1 MGIFRRLLGTGF
13 NQEPFQIEV
22 TLSSVLEFTLPL
34 GDSPLTGRS
43 PNFYVDWGD
52 GNEDIITDSAGAN
65 RIHTYASAGTYIISI
80 IGYMPS
86 FRVDNN
92 LAIRSLITELIQWG
106 DVGLEAISF
115 YGCNN
120 LTSVPAGYTGLGAVR
135 NFNSAFRNT
144 GLTSIPSDLFQYSNL
159 ATQFIDTF
167 SFTRITQV
175 PSGLFDNNTLVT
187 TFNSC
192 FNACSLLT
200 IVPNDLFD
208 NCTIV
213 ENFASTFRNCRAL
226 TNIPSFDNNT
236 DVLVFS
242 NIFNMSSTSN
252 ALSGAAPELWNRVPE
267 PAGFDA
273 FRNCTGLSNYAS
285 IPTIWK

>member
-13 NQEPFQIEV
+13 NQEPFQVEI
-22 TLSSVLEFTLPL
+22 TLSSVLDFSLPIFT
-34 GDSPLTGRS
+34 SPLTGVD

-52 GNEDIITDSAGAN
+52 GNEDIITSAADPN
-65 RIHTYASAGTYIISI
+65 KTHTYSSAGTYIISI

-86 FRVDNN
+86 WRVDNN
-92 LAIRSLITELIQWG
+92 SAIRSLITDLIQWG

-120 LTSVPAGYTGLGAVR
+120 LTGVPAGYTGLGAVR
-135 NFNSAFRNT
+135 SFNNAFRNT
-144 GLTSIPSDLFQYSNL
+144 GLTSIPSTLFEFSNL
-159 ATQFIDTF
+159 ADSFVDTF

-175 PSGLFDNNTLVT
+175 PSGLFDNNTLT
-187 TFNSC
+187 TSFNST
-192 FNACSLLT
+192 FNACTLLT

-208 NCTIV
+208 NCPNVI
-213 ENFASTFRNCRAL
+213 NFSSTFRNCRAL
-226 TNIPSFDNNT
+226 TNIPSFDNNLNVT
-236 DVLVFS
+236 IFS
-242 NIFNMSSTSN
+242 NIFNMSSTTN
-252 ALSGAAPELWNRVPE
+252 ALVGTAPELWNRIPE

-273 FRNCTGLSNYAS
+273 FRNCVNLTNFAS